1 MSALPK
7 KKPSADNT
15 NHTNTITRSVGDLT
29 TVGEFGYELPDTK
42 KFELVPV
49 VNFVSGPEKGRVV
62 ALQAKVI
69 VGRSRSCEVTITDPS
84 CSRQHALF
92 EIKGNKVFVE
102 DLKSTNGVRVN
113 GARIIAPQE
122 LKDGDRVQLGDLTI
136 VRFGFMP
143 HAEASIQQD
152 FYQRATR
159 DGLTGAYNRKSFEE
173 AFDRELAHCRR
184 SNRGL
189 GVILFDIDHFKKVN
203 DTYGHSAGDL
213 VLKKVSEAVAGLIR
227 AEDIFARIG
236 GEEFA
241 LLTRNEN
248 IDTLKILGER
258 VRALIESTT
267 AEFEQNT
274 LKVTISVGVS
284 FMNPSEQGLD
294 KQTLYNQADTALYQ
308 AKNSGRN
315 RVVASEVSEKPNE
328 T

>member
-7 KKPSADNT
+7 KPPMGDVNT
-15 NHTNTITRSVGDLT
+15 NHTGTITRSVGEAT
-29 TVGEFGYELPDTK
+29 TIAEFGNDLPDTK

-49 VNFVSGPEKGRVV
+49 INFVSGPEKGRVI
-62 ALQAKVI
+62 ALHEKVI

-92 EIKGNKVFVE
+92 EIKGGKIYVE

-113 GARIIAPQE
+113 GARIIASQV

-159 DGLTGAYNRKSFEE
+159 DGLTGAYNKKSFDE
-173 AFDRELAHCRR
+173 AFEREVAHCKR
-184 SNRGL
+184 NDRGIGL
-189 GVILFDIDHFKKVN
+189 ILFDLDHFKKVN

-213 VLKKVSEAVAGLIR
+213 VLKKVSEAVLGLIR

-241 LLTRNEN
+241 LLTRNEGVES
-248 IDTLKILGER
+248 LKILAER
-258 VRALIESTT
+258 VRQLIDSTEFKFESL
-267 AEFEQNT
+267 N
-274 LKVTISVGVS
+274 LKVTISVGVAYLEAT
-284 FMNPSEQGLD
+284 SEIAD
-294 KQTLYNQADTALYQ
+294 KQKLFNLADAALYA
-308 AKNSGRN
+308 AKDAGRN
-315 RVVASEVSEKPNE
+315 KVIVSDK
-328 T
+328 